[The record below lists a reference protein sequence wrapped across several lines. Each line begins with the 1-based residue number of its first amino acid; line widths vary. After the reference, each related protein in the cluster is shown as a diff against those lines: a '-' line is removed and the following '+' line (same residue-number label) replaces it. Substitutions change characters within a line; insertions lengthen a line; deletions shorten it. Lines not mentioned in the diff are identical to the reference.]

1 MKLKPATVPV
11 LVAVAVLVA
20 AAASSATTMAKPLAV
35 HGGVGHLIAPNDRV
49 EVGYQVDTPG
59 VKAPTGS
66 LYVSNDLHRRFE
78 RLPLQLRRPPS
89 TALRAIV
96 PHRLLRGQKLFYY
109 AVVRDPKS
117 GRSATIPAGG
127 ARSAATAWILQKPV
141 IVRLGTHRF
150 GRPRAPEA
158 IVARAGPQQVGFEN
172 TSEYQFGPQTFLVG
186 RDGSILLHDGLKQ
199 RLLRWQAGQPDSV
212 ERSVQLPFFA
222 GDNDVALG
230 PAGSIYVTR
239 LLRDPPRLILYRLS
253 ATGKVLWQR
262 RLAGDY
268 AGNSGFVLG
277 SNSPIRVAPDGTLY
291 CLVFMGL
298 PGDEWG
304 WMPVATPAGAPLS
317 ATAQRRGTHWP
328 FQPVAGGLR
337 LLSETYTPP
346 GAETAPHEARYA
358 LIDAQGRLVR
368 AWRVLSRTDL
378 AGTLL
383 TPQLVGGDLVA
394 AVGVTAGT
402 GAAGKSEYVVL
413 RLGRRGP
420 RVQFSLV
427 PRVWGSQLLTD
438 LRVGP
443 DGRLYQ
449 LSTSPV
455 TGIVISRYSLGP
467 GALSSRQ
474 RGVKVAPGTG
484 SQSEPGRP

>member
-1 MKLKPATVPV
+1 MRLKSATVPV
-11 LVAVAVLVA
+11 LVTVAVLVA
-20 AAASSATTMAKPLAV
+20 AAASAATRVAKPLAI
-35 HGGVGHLIAPNDRV
+35 HGGVGHLIAPSDRV
-49 EVGYQVDTPG
+49 ELGYQVDTPG

-66 LYVSNDLHRRFE
+66 LYVRNELQRRFE
-78 RLPLQLRRPPS
+78 RLPLHLQRPPS
-89 TALRAIV
+89 TALHAFV
-96 PHRLLRGQKLFYY
+96 PRRLLRGNKLFYY

-158 IVARAGPQQVGFEN
+158 VVARAGPQQVGFEN
-172 TSEYQFGPQTFLVG
+172 NSEYQFGPQTFLVG
-186 RDGSILLHDGLKQ
+186 RDGSIWLHDGLKQ

-212 ERSVQLPFFA
+212 EQSVPLPFFA
-222 GDNDVALG
+222 GPNDVALG

-253 ATGKVLWQR
+253 ATGKVLWQH

-268 AGNSGFVLG
+268 GGNSGFVLG
-277 SNSPIRVAPDGTLY
+277 SNSPLRVAPDGTLY

-304 WMPVATPAGAPLS
+304 WMPAATPAGAPLS

-328 FQPVAGGLR
+328 FQPAAGGLR

-358 LIDAQGRLVR
+358 LIDAHGRLVR
-368 AWRVLSRTDL
+368 SWRVLSRTDME
-378 AGTLL
+378 GTLL

-402 GAAGKSEYVVL
+402 GAAGRSEYVVL

-427 PRVWGSQLLTD
+427 PHVWGARLLTD

-449 LSTSPV
+449 LSTSPA
-455 TGIVISRYSLGP
+455 TGIVITRYSLDQK
-467 GALSSRQ
+467 R
-474 RGVKVAPGTG
+474 
-484 SQSEPGRP
+484 

>member
-20 AAASSATTMAKPLAV
+20 AAASSAAPASKPLAV
-35 HGGVGHLIAPNDRV
+35 HGGIGHLIAPSDRV
-49 EVGYQVDTPG
+49 ELGYQVDTPG
-59 VKAPTGS
+59 VKAPAGW
-66 LYVSNDLHRRFE
+66 LYVRNDLQRRFE
-78 RLPLQLRRPPS
+78 RLPLSLRRPS
-89 TALRAIV
+89 TALRAVV
-96 PHRLLRGQKLFYY
+96 PHRLIHGHKLLYY

-141 IVRLGTHRF
+141 VVRLGTHRF
-150 GRPRAPEA
+150 GQPRAPEA
-158 IVARAGPQQVGFEN
+158 VVARAGPEQVGFEN
-172 TSEYQFGPQTFLVG
+172 NSLYHFGPQTFLVG
-186 RDGSILLHDGLKQ
+186 RDGSVWLHDGLKQ
-199 RLLRWQAGQPDSV
+199 RLLRWRAGQPDSV
-212 ERSVQLPFFA
+212 ERSVPLPFFA
-222 GDNDVALG
+222 GPNDVALG

-239 LLRDPPRLILYRLS
+239 LLRDPPRLVLYRLS

-268 AGNSGFVLG
+268 GGNSGFILG
-277 SNSPIRVAPDGTLY
+277 SNSPLRVAPDGTLY

-304 WMPVATPAGAPLS
+304 WMPAATPAGAPLS

-328 FQPVAGGLR
+328 FQPLAGGLR

-358 LIDAQGRLVR
+358 VIDAHGRLVR
-368 AWRVLSRTDL
+368 AWRVLSRTDME
-378 AGTLL
+378 GTLL
-383 TPQLVGGDLVA
+383 TPHLLGGDLVA

-402 GAAGKSEYVVL
+402 GTNTKSEYVVL

-420 RVQFSLV
+420 RVQFSLL
-427 PRVWGSQLLTD
+427 PRVWGERLLAD

-449 LSTSPV
+449 LSTSPATGV
-455 TGIVISRYSLGP
+455 TISRYSLGTTT
-467 GALSSRQ
+467 L
-474 RGVKVAPGTG
+474 
-484 SQSEPGRP
+484 GRS

>member
-20 AAASSATTMAKPLAV
+20 AAASSAAPASKPLAV
-35 HGGVGHLIAPNDRV
+35 HGGIGHLIAPSDRV
-49 EVGYQVDTPG
+49 ELGYQVDTPG
-59 VKAPTGS
+59 VKAPTGW
-66 LYVSNDLHRRFE
+66 LYVRNDLQRRFE
-78 RLPLQLRRPPS
+78 RLPLSLRRPS
-89 TALRAIV
+89 TALRALV
-96 PHRLLRGQKLFYY
+96 PHRLIRGHKLLYY

-127 ARSAATAWILQKPV
+127 GRSPATAWILEKSI

-150 GRPRAPEA
+150 GHLRAPDA
-158 IVARAGPQQVGFEN
+158 VVARAGGEQVGFEN
-172 TSEYQFGPQTFLVG
+172 NNEYQFGPQTFLVG
-186 RDGSILLHDGLKQ
+186 RDGTIWLHDGLKQ
-199 RLLRWQAGQPDSV
+199 RMLRWRAGQPDSV
-212 ERSVQLPFFA
+212 ERSVPLPFFA
-222 GDNDVALG
+222 GANDVALG
-230 PAGSIYVTR
+230 PAGSFYVTR
-239 LLRDPPRLILYRLS
+239 LLRDPPRLMLYRLS

-277 SNSPIRVAPDGTLY
+277 SNSPLRVGPGGTLY

-317 ATAQRRGTHWP
+317 AAAQRRGTRWP
-328 FQPVAGGLR
+328 FQPLAAGLR

-358 LIDAQGRLVR
+358 LIDAHGRLVR

-378 AGTLL
+378 GGTLL
-383 TPQLVGGDLVA
+383 TPQIVGGDLVA
-394 AVGVTAGT
+394 ALGVTAGT
-402 GAAGKSEYVVL
+402 GAAAKSEYVVL
-413 RLGRRGP
+413 RLGRQGTRA
-420 RVQFSLV
+420 RFSLV
-427 PRVWGSQLLTD
+427 PRVWGARLLTD

-449 LSTSPV
+449 LSTSPA
-455 TGIVISRYSLGP
+455 TGIMINRYSLGP
-467 GALSSRQ
+467 TTEGKS
-474 RGVKVAPGTG
+474 
-484 SQSEPGRP
+484 